1 MRKSILSIVIILF
14 IITIT
19 IVAVISSRPCCDW
32 FQLNNKSQFT
42 SEVNGLS
49 IALIKPTFT
58 AAAYHKSFYKFYFL
72 YSSIPLHARKNIT
85 SDLNLLSSPVYNLL
99 TRSSSASSILYLT
112 THLRTPLPKSNTH
125 VLTDEDVDGGS
136 IFSVNGSNKYDIL
149 ILGHQEYVTQK
160 EYDNLKRFVA
170 NGGTMILLDGNVFYA
185 EVKYDRNTQTIT
197 LVKGHG
203 WAYNGKSAWK
213 SVRERWAN
221 ETSEWVGSNYF
232 CLSCNV
238 TFANNPFHYRHHE
251 EQYLTNPNDQV
262 LLNYSASVSKKQHM
276 TVDPVI
282 ATYELNYQKGK
293 VIALSIYSDD
303 IIANSKFTKYFD
315 SLLLQQ
321 LPMN

>member
-1 MRKSILSIVIILF
+1 MRKSILSIVIIIF
-14 IITIT
+14 IVTIA
-19 IVAVISSRPCCDW
+19 IVALISTRPW
-32 FQLNNKSQFT
+32 LLLNNKPKFT
-42 SEVNGLS
+42 AEVKGLN

-58 AAAYHKSFYKFYFL
+58 AAAYHKSFYKFYFV

-85 SDLNLLSSPVYNLL
+85 SDLNLLSSPVYNIL

-112 THLRTPLPKSNTH
+112 THMRTPLPNSNTH
-125 VLTDEDVDGGS
+125 VLTDEDVDAGS
-136 IFSVNGSNKYDIL
+136 IFFVNGSNKYDIM
-149 ILGHQEYVTQK
+149 ILGHQEYVTQQ

-185 EVKYDRNTQTIT
+185 QVKYDRNTHTIT

-232 CLSCNV
+232 CFSCSAA
-238 TFANNPFHYRHHE
+238 FPNNPFHYSHHE
-251 EQYLTNPNDQV
+251 EQYLTNPNDLI
-262 LLNYSASVSKKQHM
+262 LLNYNASVSKKQRI
-276 TVDPVI
+276 TLDPVI

-293 VIALSIYSDD
+293 VIALGIYSDD
-303 IIANSKFTKYFD
+303 VMTNTKFTKYFD
-315 SLLLQQ
+315 SLLLHYAST
-321 LPMN
+321 P